1 MWIRSQNKRCLV
13 DIKGCFVDDDYSWK
27 EYEFK
32 KEHKYNIVGWMC
44 ESSAG
49 DNQQSLGM
57 YKTKEKAM
65 KVLDELQCRIARTE
79 SGVFQMPED
88 DE

>member
-1 MWIRSQNKRCLV
+1 MWVRSQDKYCLV
-13 DIKGCFVDDDYSWK
+13 DVKGCFIVDDYSWK

-79 SGVFQMPED
+79 SGIFQMPED
-88 DE
+88 D